1 MVNNATLRTKLEEV
15 QAQGKTDRA
24 WWDKEKAS
32 IQSNFMKELDD
43 EAPSAA
49 PAIKLIRG
57 EKGGSD
63 EDAVLVEAGGPT
75 AVGTTGSVRKKK
87 GKK

>member
-1 MVNNATLRTKLEEV
+1 MVNNAILRKKLEDI
-15 QAQGKTDRA
+15 QAQGKADRA

-32 IQSNFMKELDD
+32 IQSDFMKELDG
-43 EAPSAA
+43 ETSSTTSNVRSV
-49 PAIKLIRG
+49 KL

-75 AVGTTGSVRKKK
+75 ASVRKKK